1 MDFKLVSKNNIGGVI
16 ALLLVILLSQSKVF
30 NFLLDSALGRTVL
43 ITFILAIAYTNKI
56 MGVAVVLFII
66 ILFNQSDIG
75 YLEGFTK
82 HSTNISPVAKAH
94 KQNEKKVAFKAPIA
108 PVPTVPVPTV
118 PVPTVPV
125 PTVPVPTVPV
135 PTVPVPPIARAIEG
149 FDIIGTENNIKR
161 GKQSNSI
168 PVASF
173 MRSSTNVEPYS
184 GFSDLYSQI

>member
-56 MGVAVVLFII
+56 LGVAVVLFII

-82 HSTNISPVAKAH
+82 HSTNISPLAKAH
-94 KQNEKKVAFKAPIA
+94 KQNEKKVAFKAPT
-108 PVPTVPVPTV
+108 VPVPVPTV
-118 PVPTVPV
+118 APIAPVPV
-125 PTVPVPTVPV
+125 PPIAPIAPVAPV
-135 PTVPVPPIARAIEG
+135 SVPVPPIARAIEG